1 MDQQFNYW
9 LSVRNNGNTLRNLI
23 IFVLLASGT
32 LYGQNQPAPEKIKA
46 DVASVQN
53 AVNDVV
59 GLSIPG
65 WGILQG
71 AKGAYLDGYGI
82 VLNVEVAFDPPIT
95 PFTPRK
101 SPEEVRKTST
111 QKRAEVQGKLTNIVK
126 EKLPLLSSLAPGD
139 SVAVILN
146 ILNTNPAYTPDMPTQ
161 IVLSAKKQ
169 DAEHVAVRE
178 YK

>member
-9 LSVRNNGNTLRNLI
+9 PSVRNSGSNLRNLI
-23 IFVLLASGT
+23 IFVLLTSGA
-32 LYGQNQPAPEKIKA
+32 LYGQKPLAPEKINP
-46 DVASVQN
+46 DVTSVQN

-71 AKGAYLDGYGI
+71 AKAAYLDGYGI
-82 VLNVEVAFDPPIT
+82 VLNVEVAFDPPVT
-95 PFTPRK
+95 PFTPQK
-101 SPEEVRKTST
+101 SPEEIRKTAT
-111 QKRAEVQGKLTNIVK
+111 QKRAEVQGKLTNVLK

-169 DAEHVAVRE
+169 DAEHIAVRE

>member
-1 MDQQFNYW
+1 MAQQSNYW
-9 LSVRNNGNTLRNLI
+9 LSVRNRGSNLRNF
-23 IFVLLASGT
+23 IFILLMSGT
-32 LYGQNQPAPEKIKA
+32 LLGQNQPAAEKIKA
-46 DVASVQN
+46 DVTAVQN

-71 AKGAYLDGYGI
+71 AKAAYLEGYGI

-95 PFTPRK
+95 PFTPQK
-101 SPEEVRKTST
+101 SPEEVRRTAT
-111 QKRAEVQGKLTNIVK
+111 QKRAEVQDKLINVVK
-126 EKLPLLSSLAPGD
+126 QKLPSLTSLAPGD

-161 IVLSAKKQ
+161 IILSAKKQ
-169 DAEHVAVRE
+169 DAVHVAVRE
-178 YK
+178 FK